1 MTAPVRFWPLA
12 AGRIITSPF
21 GPRSGGMH
29 TGVDFGWPGGSA
41 GQPVYAIQAGTVIF
55 AGAAQ
60 GYGGPDP
67 AGWLVI
73 DSTDA
78 EGGGCLEYGHIIRE
92 VALGARVAAGQ
103 RIGRINPDSGTN
115 GGVAP
120 HLHVSDMPYAY
131 NPATKQ
137 DVMPR
142 LAGAREPG
150 QPPPKETTV
159 PALPAF
165 DYGITKVMHGFNP
178 STCAKCTGNSS
189 GPRAQTLYIVVH
201 TQQSRSTA
209 VNLASFCNNS
219 RISQPTNPV
228 SYNLAVDDKD
238 TIEIV
243 PVIEAP
249 WSAGE
254 ANGIALH
261 ICFAGSLSEW
271 TAGKWLET
279 DASDGLNED
288 AMLTRG
294 ARAAA
299 AACKQF
305 GIPAV
310 YAGDGGR
317 TGWPILPKGIVGHR
331 DFGRRGGGHT
341 DPGDGF
347 PMTEFLR
354 RVNNFLNPPTPG
366 GAVPAPTND
375 QKLDYVYGQL
385 QPYPQL
391 AGKPAA
397 LDDLRRK
404 IAAGVDLTL
413 VDAFA
418 AHIHGLFAPK
428 GGA

>member
-1 MTAPVRFWPLA
+1 MLY
-12 AGRIITSPF
+12 S
-21 GPRSGGMH
+21 GP
-29 TGVDFGWPGGSA
+29 
-41 GQPVYAIQAGTVIF
+41 
-55 AGAAQ
+55 AQ
-60 GYGGPDP
+60 GYGLW
-67 AGWLVI
+67 AVI
-73 DSTDA
+73 DSST
-78 EGGGCLEYGHIIRE
+78 EQGGGCLEYGHI
-92 VALGARVAAGQ
+92 VPDSWVKPGARVQAGQ
-103 RIGRINPDSGTN
+103 RIGRINPDSGSN

-131 NPATKQ
+131 NPAAKQ

-150 QPPPKETTV
+150 QPPPKETPV
-159 PALPAF
+159 PVLPAF

-189 GPRAQTLYIVVH
+189 GPRAQTLYIGVH

-249 WSAGE
+249 WSAGD

-261 ICFAGSLSEW
+261 ICFAGSFSEW

-331 DFGRRGGGHT
+331 DFGQRGGGHT

-354 RVNNFLNPPTPG
+354 RVNNFLNPPTTTPG
-366 GAVPAPTND
+366 GPVPALSND
-375 QKLDYVYGQL
+375 DKLNYVYGQL

-391 AGKPAA
+391 AGKPEA
-397 LDDLRRK
+397 LGVLRQK
-404 IAAGVDLTL
+404 IADGIDLTL

-418 AHIHGLFAPK
+418 AHIHGLFPAK
-428 GGA
+428 DGR